1 MKEEYRTAIEK
12 IALSDNDKAR
22 ILANV
27 LKTCGNAAE
36 LPSGDDSGES
46 IAAHSGLAERS
57 LRFSPKRIGAVAAAF
72 IVLCV
77 SVVLIRNQFITL
89 DQDYHKDGPV
99 SPVTTGAA
107 EEVVW
112 EELDSVEEIARKT
125 DCKTYTLA
133 NLSKRYKV
141 KKVQVANAQKHVKIT
156 YQKKKQKEDKIYFE
170 YKEEI
175 DSDEV
180 KSQFSEE
187 AELATENIDGADVKM
202 YGKKKCSAMTWE
214 ESDCT
219 FAVKMSKACS
229 TDNARRIVSGAK
241 EEKKEDKQD
250 KDEKEPEKSQ
260 RLVNSN
266 IVGWDGTEQES
277 SAGERKKV
285 LQKVYDNLGFR
296 VILNHPA
303 VEVTY
308 KLVGDYESFAF
319 YYDGDEMLED
329 NWIIGYAGTGGSPD
343 GTKTDYDEVGSIS
356 VGNVMV
362 ELYQRDG
369 DEKLLVFT
377 QEEICFTLFLDEYD
391 EDIAPDFLSGLLSV
405 FQISFQ
411 DESDEE
417 EGPQSTAAPEDGS
430 DPDSDPEEGTGSDS
444 GTDSYKAAQQLQ
456 EIVAA
461 RSLKKLASYINYP
474 LDITGLG
481 ITVNSRTEFM
491 RLDARKIFTSEWVDA
506 ILFCDIERIKPKT
519 KSFTLGDSD
528 NSLVCRVKDGEV
540 VVQELHVVAD
550 DMEEEDSD
558 MEEPGED
565 DVWEDL
571 EE

>member
-1 MKEEYRTAIEK
+1 MKEEYRIAIEK

-36 LPSGDDSGES
+36 PPSGDDSGES
-46 IAAHSGLAERS
+46 IAAHSGRPERS

-89 DQDYHKDGPV
+89 DQDYHRDGPV
-99 SPVTTGAA
+99 SPVTMGAA

-296 VILNHPA
+296 VIQL
-303 VEVTY
+303 
-308 KLVGDYESFAF
+308 SSSSS
-319 YYDGDEMLED
+319 
-329 NWIIGYAGTGGSPD
+329 SP
-343 GTKTDYDEVGSIS
+343 S
-356 VGNVMV
+356 
-362 ELYQRDG
+362 
-369 DEKLLVFT
+369 
-377 QEEICFTLFLDEYD
+377 
-391 EDIAPDFLSGLLSV
+391 
-405 FQISFQ
+405 
-411 DESDEE
+411 
-417 EGPQSTAAPEDGS
+417 
-430 DPDSDPEEGTGSDS
+430 
-444 GTDSYKAAQQLQ
+444 
-456 EIVAA
+456 
-461 RSLKKLASYINYP
+461 
-474 LDITGLG
+474 
-481 ITVNSRTEFM
+481 
-491 RLDARKIFTSEWVDA
+491 
-506 ILFCDIERIKPKT
+506 
-519 KSFTLGDSD
+519 
-528 NSLVCRVKDGEV
+528 
-540 VVQELHVVAD
+540 
-550 DMEEEDSD
+550 
-558 MEEPGED
+558 
-565 DVWEDL
+565 
-571 EE
+571 

>member
-27 LKTCGNAAE
+27 LKTCRDAAE
-36 LPSGDDSGES
+36 LPSGGNNASDNEADPGRP
-46 IAAHSGLAERS
+46 ERS
-57 LRFSPKRIGAVAAAF
+57 LRFSPKRIGAAAAAF

-77 SVVLIRNQFITL
+77 SVVLIRNQYITL
-89 DQDYHKDGPV
+89 DHEYHKDAPG
-99 SPVTTGAA
+99 SPVTMGATQ
-107 EEVVW
+107 EVVW
-112 EELDSVEEIARKT
+112 EELDSVEEIASKT

-133 NLSKRYKV
+133 NLNKRYKV

-156 YQKKKQKEDKIYFE
+156 YQKKKRKEDKIYFE
-170 YKEEI
+170 YKEEA
-175 DSDEV
+175 DSPEI

-187 AELATENIDGADVKM
+187 AELATEKIDGADVKM
-202 YGKKKCSAMTWE
+202 YGEKKCSAMTWE
-214 ESDCT
+214 ESECT

-241 EEKKEDKQD
+241 EEKKEDK
-250 KDEKEPEKSQ
+250 KDDNEEEPEKNQ

-277 SAGERKKV
+277 SAGEKKKV
-285 LQKVYDNLGFR
+285 LKKVYDNLGFR

-308 KLVGDYESFAF
+308 KLLGDYESFAF
-319 YYDGDEMLED
+319 YYDDESLED
-329 NWIIGYAGTGGSPD
+329 NWIIGYAGSSGSPE
-343 GTKTDYDEVGSIS
+343 GTKSDYDEVGSIP

-362 ELYQRDG
+362 QVYQRDS

-391 EDIAPDFLSGLLSV
+391 DDITPDFLSSLLSI

-411 DESDEE
+411 NEPDGEEDAQPTVSPDEDSDSE
-417 EGPQSTAAPEDGS
+417 
-430 DPDSDPEEGTGSDS
+430 SDPEEGNGNDDP
-444 GTDSYKAAQQLQ
+444 GPDSYKAAQELQ

-461 RSLKKLASYINYP
+461 RSLKRLAAYINYP

-481 ITVNSRTEFM
+481 ITVNSRIEFM
-491 RLDARKIFTSEWVDA
+491 RLDARRIFTSEWVEA
-506 ILFCDIERIKPKT
+506 VLFCDIERIKPKT
-519 KSFTLGDSD
+519 KSFTLGDSE
-528 NSLVCRVKDGEV
+528 NSLVCRVKDGKV
-540 VVQELHVVAD
+540 VVQELHVVSDDTEEAD
-550 DMEEEDSD
+550 PDMD
-558 MEEPGED
+558 EPGED
-565 DVWEDL
+565 DAWEDL
-571 EE
+571 GD